1 MVDSLLSKKGTEMK
15 KNYLP
20 GSIVDALVP
29 ISRFNKGEASKI
41 FDEVHETGCK
51 IVLKNNTPT
60 CIMLSPERYQEIVD
74 MIDDQYLLAVA
85 EERVRYS
92 GEVTYTF
99 EEILAKDGLTLADI
113 DALED
118 VEIE

>member
-1 MVDSLLSKKGTEMK
+1 M
-15 KNYLP
+15 
-20 GSIVDALVP
+20 DALVP
-29 ISRFNKGEASKI
+29 ISRFNRGEANKI

-60 CIMLSPERYQEIVD
+60 CIMLSPERYQEMVD
-74 MIDDQYLLAVA
+74 MMDDQYLLAVA

-92 GEVTYTF
+92 SGVTYTF
-99 EEILAKDGLTLADI
+99 EEVLAKDGLTLADI
-113 DALED
+113 DAMED